1 MTAND
6 GRISPADLSIPFGQP
21 VDLLVGRSGT
31 TYAVPATYVGDHS
44 PGLDG
49 APRRLTDAERERVR
63 QATQAFA
70 AAIAGETSSE
80 RELRRVVDL
89 LHEASRAVEGEPRYR
104 LADGRIVLG
113 AGVAARARME

>member
-1 MTAND
+1 MTTEA
-6 GRISPADLSIPFGQP
+6 RASPADLSMPPEQA

-31 TYAVPATYVGDHS
+31 TYAVQATYVGDHS
-44 PGLDG
+44 PGFDG
-49 APRRLTDAERERVR
+49 SPRRLTDAERERVR
-63 QATQAFA
+63 EATQAFA
-70 AAIAGETSSE
+70 AAIAGEASSE

-89 LHEASRAVEGEPRYR
+89 LHEASRVVEGEPRYR